1 MRKSLKIAIL
11 PLAILAMSFL
21 TASLG
26 QSAPAD
32 DTRAVTAI
40 CPEADCVPDER
51 TAVLIGEAVLIPVY
65 GEKHIKAE
73 RPFKAHLEGERW
85 IVSGSL
91 HNPPRK
97 GDIVVGGTAMVEIN
111 KKDGR
116 ILAVYHMK

>member
-1 MRKSLKIAIL
+1 MRKSVKIAIL
-11 PLAILAMSFL
+11 PLAILAVSFP
-21 TASLG
+21 SSFLG
-26 QSAPAD
+26 QSAQADETKPA
-32 DTRAVTAI
+32 TAI
-40 CPEADCVPDER
+40 CPEIDCVPDER

-73 RPFKAHLEGERW
+73 RPFNARLEGERW

-91 HNPPRK
+91 PKPLRK

>member
-1 MRKSLKIAIL
+1 MPFRSS
-11 PLAILAMSFL
+11 PLCP
-21 TASLG
+21 
-26 QSAPAD
+26 SALAD

-73 RPFKAHLEGERW
+73 RPFKARLEGERW

-91 HNPPRK
+91 PKPLRK

-111 KKDGR
+111 KKDGQ